1 MLYNESWLVHSDV
14 FDKHW
19 KIELKPWIRNLGWF
33 TDFMETVVSAKGWV
47 QAGEKELSVHDYIN
61 LIEEKDSQKKMFCYK
76 EGKWEHMEGPVIF
89 TVKHDEEQ
97 VFIAGWMGDEKMIQ
111 KMKKE
116 SADPWEW
123 SKKNIIE
130 VDPVIALHTVRGV
143 KGVKKPEDD
152 AIPVFFTSNGESNAD
167 KNWEHLVNL
176 CPRAV
181 RIDGIDGRRKMF
193 HRCVDLSRGARNFFV
208 VTGKNFITDRTVFDY
223 PISKPSK
230 EHVVFRA
237 KNMSNRLEYGHMG
250 VVCYNTDLVLNTP
263 EDFGLDF
270 TEYSPIHSVPRTVS
284 EATFATTPYE
294 AWRTAFREAV
304 KLTLRG
310 TIESEHWL
318 ARWLAFAEGVESG
331 WVIKG
336 AEQGHA
342 YALENI
348 NAPEHLRKSE
358 DWNWLKARFD
368 AL

>member
-1 MLYNESWLVHSDV
+1 MLHNESWLVHSDV
-14 FDKHW
+14 FVKHW

-47 QAGEKELSVHDYIN
+47 QAGEKELSVRDYIN
-61 LIEEKDSQKKMFCYK
+61 LIEEPGSQNKLFCYK
-76 EGKWEHMEGPVIF
+76 EGKWEHIEGPIIF
-89 TVKHDEEQ
+89 IIAHDEQ
-97 VFIAGWMGDEKMIQ
+97 VFIAGWAGDKKTIEKM
-111 KMKKE
+111 KAE
-116 SADPWEW
+116 NVDPWEW

-130 VDPVIALHTVRGV
+130 VDPLIALHALKYKKDATV
-143 KGVKKPEDD
+143 EDE
-152 AIPVFFTSNGESNAD
+152 IPVFFTSNGESNAD
-167 KNWEHLVNL
+167 ANWEHLVNL

-181 RIDGIDGRRKMF
+181 RVDGIDGRRKMF

-223 PISKPSK
+223 PVSKTSK
-230 EHVVFRA
+230 AHVVFNA

-250 VVCYNTDLVLNTP
+250 VVCYNADLVLNTP

-270 TEYSPIHSVPRTVS
+270 TEYSTIYNVPRTVS

-304 KLTLRG
+304 KLTVKH
-310 TIESEHWL
+310 TVDSDHWL
-318 ARWLAFAEGVESG
+318 ARWLAFSEGPGSK

-342 YALENI
+342 YAM
-348 NAPEHLRKSE
+348 AMASTPEQLRKSE